1 MSAPLAAT
9 LKDVALPPHAIVRE
23 ESGLTLIAIERR
35 GVPLFH
41 ARLAFPAG
49 ASRDPAGKA
58 GLACFT
64 GDLLRRGTA
73 RRDAHGVDD
82 LVEGMGAHLG
92 VATSADETALG
103 LTVPF
108 ELAEAALDA
117 LLEVALEPTFP
128 EAEVA
133 SSRRRVLA
141 ELQADLDEPSA
152 VAGRAGLV
160 LGYGDGHPYGHPASG
175 RTATVETFT
184 RGDCAAFH
192 AGCFQED
199 GAVLA
204 LCGSASPA
212 ALLAIARERLGKV
225 RWPQGPALPQPV
237 VSAVVQAVVQ
247 PTGAALRAIVVHK
260 PDSTQAQI
268 RIVSAG
274 MSRREPGWAAA
285 FLANTALGG
294 GFTSLLVD
302 AIRVDRGLSYSVSSR
317 LSMNRHAGL
326 SVFASFTKNE
336 TLRELIDVAL
346 EKMHGYARTGPS
358 LDALDKCKQYLA
370 GLFPF
375 GLEGHEA
382 LAEQLADAVLD
393 GTGLSRLETY
403 RSSILAA
410 TPEEVVAVAA
420 KLSPARAG
428 AQLVLVGD
436 AEVAQKALAGLCEVQ
451 VVELERFV

>member
-1 MSAPLAAT
+1 
-9 LKDVALPPHAIVRE
+9 
-23 ESGLTLIAIERR
+23 
-35 GVPLFH
+35 
-41 ARLAFPAG
+41 
-49 ASRDPAGKA
+49 
-58 GLACFT
+58 
-64 GDLLRRGTA
+64 
-73 RRDAHGVDD
+73 
-82 LVEGMGAHLG
+82 MGAHLG
-92 VATSADETALG
+92 IETSADETALG

-108 ELAEAALDA
+108 ELAAGALDA

-128 EAEVA
+128 EEEVA

-192 AGCFQED
+192 AGCFQQG

-212 ALLAIARERLGKV
+212 ALLAIARERLGEV
-225 RWPQGPALPQPV
+225 SWPRGPALPAPVIPPV
-237 VSAVVQAVVQ
+237 VQS
-247 PTGAALRAIVVHK
+247 TGAALRAIAVHK

-358 LDALDKCKQYLA
+358 LDALNKCKQYLA

-393 GTGLSRLETY
+393 GTGLARLETY

-410 TPEEVVAVAA
+410 TPEEVLAVAG

-428 AQLVLVGD
+428 AQIILVGD
-436 AEVAQKALAGLCEVQ
+436 AEVAQKALAGLCEVK
-451 VVELERFV
+451 VVELERFA

>member
-1 MSAPLAAT
+1 VST
-9 LKDVALPPHAIVRE
+9 LRDVALPPHQIVRDP
-23 ESGLTLIAIERR
+23 SGLTLIAIERR

-41 ARLAFPAG
+41 ARVSFPAG
-49 ASRDPAGKA
+49 SARDPAGKA

-64 GDLLRRGTA
+64 GDLLRRGTH

-92 VATSADETALG
+92 IETSADETALG

-108 ELAEAALDA
+108 ELAAAALDA

-128 EAEVA
+128 EDEVD

-160 LGYGDGHPYGHPASG
+160 LGYGAGHPYGHPASG
-175 RTATVETFT
+175 HSATVETFT
-184 RGDCAAFH
+184 RADCAAFH
-192 AGCFQED
+192 AGAFRRE

-204 LCGSASPA
+204 LCGSAAPE
-212 ALLAIARERLGKV
+212 ALLGIARDRLARV
-225 RWPQGPALPQPV
+225 TWPSGPALPMP
-237 VSAVVQAVVQ
+237 AVTGAVQ
-247 PTGAALRAIVVHK
+247 PTGAALRAIAVHK

-294 GFTSLLVD
+294 GFTSLLMD

-317 LSMNRHAGL
+317 LSMNRGAGL

-358 LDALDKCKQYLA
+358 LDALNKCKQYLA

-393 GTGLSRLETY
+393 ETGLQRLETY

-410 TPEEVVAVAA
+410 APEEVLAVASR
-420 KLSPARAG
+420 LSPARPG
-428 AQLVLVGD
+428 AQIILVGD
-436 AEVAQKALAGLCEVQ
+436 AEVAQQALAGLCAVEV
-451 VVELERFV
+451 VPLEQFG

>member
-1 MSAPLAAT
+1 VSG
-9 LKDVALPPHAIVRE
+9 LKDVALPPHQIVRE
-23 ESGLTLIAIERR
+23 PSGLTLIAIERR

-41 ARLAFPAG
+41 ARITFPAG

-64 GDLLRRGTA
+64 GDLLRRGTG

-92 VATSADETALG
+92 IETSADETALG

-108 ELAEAALDA
+108 ELAGGALDA
-117 LLEVALEPTFP
+117 LLEVALGPTFP
-128 EAEVA
+128 EEEVG

-141 ELQADLDEPSA
+141 ELQADLDEPSS
-152 VAGRAGLV
+152 VAGRAGVV

-175 RTATVETFT
+175 HLATVEAFT
-184 RGDCAAFH
+184 RADCAAFH
-192 AGCFQED
+192 AGSFQQG

-212 ALLAIARERLGKV
+212 ALLAIARERLAKV
-225 RWPQGPALPQPV
+225 SWPAGAALPVSAIPPVVQASGPALR
-237 VSAVVQAVVQ
+237 AV
-247 PTGAALRAIVVHK
+247 VVHK

-294 GFTSLLVD
+294 GFTSVLVD

-358 LDALDKCKQYLA
+358 LDALAKSKQYLA

-393 GTGLSRLETY
+393 ETGLSRLETY

-410 TPEEVVAVAA
+410 TPEEVLAVA
-420 KLSPARAG
+420 KRLSPAREG
-428 AQLVLVGD
+428 AQIILVGD
-436 AEVAQKALAGLCEVQ
+436 GEVAQKALAGLCAVQ
-451 VVELERFV
+451 VVELERFA